1 MIATGSQSGGGGGG
15 GATGPVYTLNT
26 VSRTYRVNPDQTTTQ
41 IVNITATSNLYG
53 VVFTFTILATTF
65 DQSGG
70 PPAISLKTAEVDQIC
85 GHPQVQDFRTE
96 TDQGVS
102 QVLYNFAV
110 ITVGDA
116 AQAYTSEVRVRMDM
130 IGLPSAFAA
139 IDNEWNL
146 LVAMGAS

>member
-15 GATGPVYTLNT
+15 GTTGPNYTLNA
-26 VSRTYRVNPDQTTTQ
+26 VSRTYRVNPDQTTTP

-53 VVFTFTILATTF
+53 VVFSFTILAATF
-65 DQSGG
+65 DANGA
-70 PPAISLKTAEVDQIC
+70 PPLVSLRTSEVDQIC

-110 ITVGDA
+110 VTVGDA
-116 AQAYTSEVRVRMDM
+116 AQAYTGEVRIRMDM

-139 IDNEWNL
+139 IDNEWQL